1 MQDPVGMN
9 SALFHVACPFTGQ
22 AQCCCPHGS
31 SFAQAV
37 QQRGLS
43 GNGAKQLF
51 EMWRDRIPQAQSRYS
66 NAHSPVVGSTELMMP
81 RLYRNPKSMEANNDL
96 PVKVGGE
103 MISKNQAAARLAKAT
118 VEAKALAGHAAELAA
133 AAGQTFQVPAELEVD
148 TSGLKSPEDLPILK
162 KIASGAIVERAKRGE
177 LSDLEEQQLLG
188 LTSDD
193 YCALRGMQVPGAMG
207 QQPPGMTQP
216 AHAQQQ
222 PNRTSED
229 DAPSRDGMN
238 TLRMKEIRASLKG
251 KTLLVKLPQTSTWER
266 ALVHVLDL
274 KNRVAKLAF
283 AGASTLIDV
292 DLTQAIR
299 DRVIAW
305 EGDRPEA
312 RPSDAGEGQGMP
324 GRSFSGGMGPQ
335 PSEPPPQQQQYT
347 PQQLAMMQQY
357 KQQQQQQQP
366 ARPTAAEVYQRQ
378 QQLAEQRQREQAVA
392 ERAERQRQQAEAEQQ
407 RAAAAAARR
416 LPEEQIKAR
425 LVQAATVQQKA
436 AVEKLK
442 VRRDRAMM
450 ARQAAEEALQAL
462 AAAQRMVVEVDA
474 ALASRQEAIMSGST
488 ATAPDGSPLV
498 DPTTYHPRS
507 FSPAVPHDATRTPM
521 TQMTPHPLHNNM
533 GSGGMGRH
541 GLPGA
546 WPPAL

>member
-266 ALVHVLDL
+266 ALVHALDL

-357 KQQQQQQQP
+357 KQQQQQQQ
-366 ARPTAAEVYQRQ
+366 Q
-378 QQLAEQRQREQAVA
+378 QQQYKQMTYQG
-392 ERAERQRQQAEAEQQ
+392 QQGQMMQPRMTMQGGYSSPSGGNPSTSMPRNQQGGDMYQQ
-407 RAAAAAARR
+407 RPSFNQGSVMELLLNMGQRAVG
-416 LPEEQIKAR
+416 L
-425 LVQAATVQQKA
+425 
-436 AVEKLK
+436 AVEIHSQSSQHSRKG
-442 VRRDRAMM
+442 VV
-450 ARQAAEEALQAL
+450 
-462 AAAQRMVVEVDA
+462 RMVVPQQLCIVVQFGGVSTP
-474 ALASRQEAIMSGST
+474 LKASDEFREFTIRILQDNSG
-488 ATAPDGSPLV
+488 
-498 DPTTYHPRS
+498 R
-507 FSPAVPHDATRTPM
+507 
-521 TQMTPHPLHNNM
+521 
-533 GSGGMGRH
+533 
-541 GLPGA
+541 
-546 WPPAL
+546 